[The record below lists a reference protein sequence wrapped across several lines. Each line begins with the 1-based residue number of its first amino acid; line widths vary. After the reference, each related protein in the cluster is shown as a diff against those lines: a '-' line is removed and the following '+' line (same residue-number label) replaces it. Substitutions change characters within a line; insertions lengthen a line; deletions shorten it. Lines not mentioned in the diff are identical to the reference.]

1 MEEMSDGRRAF
12 IAVAISLLI
21 LLVWSRFYKP
31 PVPPPPPPAAIGQ
44 NAPSTNASNSS
55 QSPISLAPSTM
66 QALAAPIQLGA
77 IQAGAEQTTV
87 VDSPLYRVVLSNR
100 GGVVKSWELKKYSD
114 DQTPPQPLNL
124 VNDQIAQQLGDWPF
138 SVALVDPNME
148 AKVNSALA
156 VVSLAPSKA
165 CPVAGQPGQP
175 AQPPAA
181 DAKSPSASKSAGK
194 TKPPAA
200 ATNATNAANEAPA
213 VVPATLTAPAD
224 ICFTWSDGQ
233 LGVTKRLKFDATYV
247 VDVNLSVTLNG
258 SPVPAAISWRG
269 GFGDRNVYQAA
280 QLVTVYY
287 HSGGKLTQMPYKKL
301 GVSGHQDQRVL
312 QVGPLEYAGIED
324 QFFTAAFL
332 PDGPSLDLWHWVR
345 FHDVTVDDKP
355 AQEPVACMAA
365 GSAVPGPVDVRV
377 FVGPKDFDL
386 LSKQRPPMEDLIN
399 FGYISILAK
408 PLLYSLQWVHR
419 YVSNY
424 GWCIVLLTLALNTVL
439 FPLKMS
445 SWRSMQKMQVVAPEV
460 KQIQDRYKKYKM
472 NDPRKQE
479 MNKEVMAVYSREG
492 INPMGSCIP
501 MLMQFPIWAALYR
514 MLGGTIELRHA
525 PWIGWIHDLSA
536 RDPYYILPVLMTLTM
551 YLMQKMTPTASVD
564 PAQQKMLALMPLM
577 MGFLFFRFSA
587 GLILYIFT
595 SNLVGMAQQYY
606 LNRNK
611 PVPAAAKGKF
621 KNKNGG

>member
-12 IAVAISLLI
+12 IAIAISLLI
-21 LLVWSRFYKP
+21 LLVWSHYYKP
-31 PVPPPPPPAAIGQ
+31 PAPPAAPPAAAGQ
-44 NAPSTNASNSS
+44 NAPYPNGTTS
-55 QSPISLAPSTM
+55 QGPVPLAPSAASAM
-66 QALAAPIQLGA
+66 AAPVQLGA
-77 IQAGAEQTTV
+77 IQSQNEQTTV
-87 VDSPLYRVVLSNR
+87 IESPLYRVALSNR

-114 DQTPPQPLNL
+114 DQSPPHPLNL

-138 SVALVDPNME
+138 SVALGDSAME
-148 AKVNSALA
+148 AKANSALA
-156 VVSLAPSKA
+156 MVSLGGAKS
-165 CPVAGQPGQP
+165 CPVAGQTPD
-175 AQPPAA
+175 A
-181 DAKSPSASKSAGK
+181 DSKSPNAKKSGSKQ
-194 TKPPAA
+194 KPPASA
-200 ATNATNAANEAPA
+200 APATPASAENA

-224 ICFTWSDGQ
+224 ICYVWSDGQ
-233 LGVTKRLKFDATYV
+233 LGFTKRLKFDATYV
-247 VDVNLSVTLNG
+247 VDVELSVTVNG
-258 SPVPAAISWRG
+258 SSIPAAIAWRG

-287 HSGGKLTQMPYKKL
+287 RSGGKLTQMPYKKL
-301 GVSGHQDQRVL
+301 GVAGHQDQRVL
-312 QVGPLEYAGIED
+312 QVGPIEYAGIED

-332 PDGPSLDLWHWVR
+332 PNGPSLDLWHWAR

-355 AQEPVACMAA
+355 SQDPVASMAA
-365 GSAVPGPVDVRV
+365 GNAVPGPVDMRV

-386 LSKQRPPMEDLIN
+386 LSKQHPPMEDLIN

-408 PLLYSLQWVHR
+408 PLLFSLQWVHR

-424 GWCIVLLTLALNTVL
+424 GWCIVLLTLAINTVL

-445 SWRSMQKMQVVAPEV
+445 SWRSMQKMQVVAPEI

-479 MNKEVMAVYSREG
+479 MNKEVMAVYNREG

-525 PWIGWIHDLSA
+525 PWFGWVHDLSA
-536 RDPYYILPVLMTLTM
+536 RDPYYILPILMTLTM
-551 YLMQKMTPTASVD
+551 YLMQKMTPTATVD
-564 PAQQKMLALMPLM
+564 PAQQKMMTLMPLM
-577 MGFLFFRFSA
+577 MGFLFFRLSA

-595 SNLVGMAQQYY
+595 SNLCQPAQ
-606 LNRNK
+606 K
-611 PVPAAAKGKF
+611 ASP
-621 KNKNGG
+621 

>member
-12 IAVAISLLI
+12 IAIAISLLI
-21 LLVWSRFYKP
+21 LLVWSHFYKP
-31 PVPPPPPPAAIGQ
+31 PVPPPAPPAP
-44 NAPSTNASNSS
+44 APYRSST
-55 QSPISLAPSTM
+55 SPGPVSLAPS
-66 QALAAPIQLGA
+66 AASAMAAAVPLGA
-77 IQAGAEQTTV
+77 IQAESEQTTV
-87 VDSPLYRVVLSNR
+87 VESPLYRVALSNR

-114 DQTPPQPLNL
+114 DQTPPHPLNL

-138 SVALVDPNME
+138 SVALVDPTME
-148 AKVNSALA
+148 AKANSALA
-156 VVSLAPSKA
+156 LVSLGGSKA
-165 CPVAGQPGQP
+165 CPVGQAP
-175 AQPPAA
+175 APSVEDKKTAA
-181 DAKSPSASKSAGK
+181 KSASKLNPESSA
-194 TKPPAA
+194 
-200 ATNATNAANEAPA
+200 
-213 VVPATLTAPAD
+213 VPATLAAPAD
-224 ICFTWSDGQ
+224 ICFAWSDGQ
-233 LGVTKRLKFDATYV
+233 LAFTKRLKFDATYV
-247 VDVNLSVTLNG
+247 VNVELSVTLNG
-258 SPVPAAISWRG
+258 SPVPAAIAWRG

-287 HSGGKLTQMPYKKL
+287 RSAGKLTQMPYKKL

-332 PDGPSLDLWHWVR
+332 PSGPSLDLWHWVR
-345 FHDVTVDDKP
+345 FHDATVDDKP
-355 AQEPVACMAA
+355 TQEPVASMAA
-365 GSAVPGPVDVRV
+365 GSAVPGPVEVRV

-386 LSKQRPPMEDLIN
+386 LSKQHPPMEDLIN

-408 PLLYSLQWVHR
+408 PLLYTLQWIHR
-419 YVSNY
+419 YVTNY
-424 GWCIVLLTLALNTVL
+424 GWCIVLLTLALNTIL

-445 SWRSMQKMQVVAPEV
+445 SWRSMQKMQVVAPEI

-472 NDPRKQE
+472 NDPRKQD

-525 PWIGWIHDLSA
+525 PWMGWIHDLSA
-536 RDPYYILPVLMTLTM
+536 RDPYYILPILMTLTM

-564 PAQQKMLALMPLM
+564 PAQQKMLTLMPLM

-611 PVPAAAKGKF
+611 PVAVNAKGKP
-621 KNKNGG
+621 KNKSGG

>member
-12 IAVAISLLI
+12 IAIAISLLI
-21 LLVWSRFYKP
+21 LLVWSHYYKP
-31 PVPPPPPPAAIGQ
+31 PVPPPAPPAAVGQ
-44 NAPSTNASNSS
+44 NAASANTSNSS
-55 QSPISLAPSTM
+55 QGPVPLAPSTAM
-66 QALAAPIQLGA
+66 AMSAPVQLGA
-77 IQAGAEQTTV
+77 LQAQTEQTTV
-87 VDSPLYRVVLSNR
+87 VESPLYRVVLSNR

-114 DQTPPQPLNL
+114 DQTPPHPLNL

-138 SVALVDPNME
+138 SVALVDPAME

-156 VVSLAPSKA
+156 VVSLGGATA
-165 CPVAGQPGQP
+165 CPVAGQTP
-175 AQPPAA
+175 
-181 DAKSPSASKSAGK
+181 DSNVKSPGSTKSASKLK
-194 TKPPAA
+194 PAA
-200 ATNATNAANEAPA
+200 SPASATSAASTKGASSQNA

-224 ICFTWSDGQ
+224 ICFVWSDGN
-233 LGVTKRLKFDATYV
+233 LGFTKRLKFDATYV
-247 VDVNLSVTLNG
+247 VDVELSVTLNG
-258 SPVPAAISWRG
+258 SPVPAAIAWRG

-287 HSGGKLTQMPYKKL
+287 RSGGKLTQMPYKKL

-332 PDGPSLDLWHWVR
+332 PDGPSLDLWQWAR

-355 AQEPVACMAA
+355 TQEPVASMAA

-386 LSKQRPPMEDLIN
+386 LSKQHPPMEDLIN

-408 PLLYSLQWVHR
+408 PLLYTLQWIHR

-424 GWCIVLLTLALNTVL
+424 GWCIVLLTLALNMVL

-445 SWRSMQKMQVVAPEV
+445 SWRSMQKMQVVAPEI

-472 NDPRKQE
+472 NDPRKQD
-479 MNKEVMAVYSREG
+479 MNKEVMAVYNREG

-525 PWIGWIHDLSA
+525 PWMGWIHDLSA
-536 RDPYYILPVLMTLTM
+536 RDPYYILPILMTLTM
-551 YLMQKMTPTASVD
+551 YLMQKMTPTATVD
-564 PAQQKMLALMPLM
+564 PAQQKMMTLMPLM

-611 PVPAAAKGKF
+611 PVPVSAKGKS
-621 KNKNGG
+621 KNKNSG

>member
-12 IAVAISLLI
+12 IAIAISLLI
-21 LLVWSRFYKP
+21 LLVWSHFYKP
-31 PVPPPPPPAAIGQ
+31 PAPPPAPPAAVGQ
-44 NAPSTNASNSS
+44 NAPYANNTSQGPVTLSPSAAS
-55 QSPISLAPSTM
+55 AM
-66 QALAAPIQLGA
+66 AAPVQVGA
-77 IQAGAEQTTV
+77 IQADSEQTTV
-87 VDSPLYRVVLSNR
+87 VESALYRVALSNR

-114 DQTPPQPLNL
+114 DQTPPHPLNL

-138 SVALVDPNME
+138 SVALVDPTME
-148 AKVNSALA
+148 AKANSALA
-156 VVSLAPSKA
+156 VVSLGGSKA
-165 CPVAGQPGQP
+165 CPVAGQ
-175 AQPPAA
+175 APAA
-181 DAKSPSASKSAGK
+181 LAMGSKSAAK
-194 TKPPAA
+194 SAASKPKPAA
-200 ATNATNAANEAPA
+200 SAAPA
-213 VVPATLTAPAD
+213 NGANTENAPVPATLTAPAD
-224 ICFTWSDGQ
+224 ICFAWSDGQ
-233 LGVTKRLKFDATYV
+233 LAFTKRLKFDATYV
-247 VDVNLSVTLNG
+247 VDAELSVTLNG
-258 SPVPAAISWRG
+258 SPVPAAIAWRG

-287 HSGGKLTQMPYKKL
+287 RSGGKLTQMPYKKL

-332 PDGPSLDLWHWVR
+332 PGGPSLDLWHWVR
-345 FHDVTVDDKP
+345 FHDVNVDDKP
-355 AQEPVACMAA
+355 TPEPVATMAA

-386 LSKQRPPMEDLIN
+386 LSKQHPPMEDLIN

-408 PLLYSLQWVHR
+408 PLLYTLQWIHR
-419 YVSNY
+419 YVTNY
-424 GWCIVLLTLALNTVL
+424 GWCIVLLTLALNTIL

-445 SWRSMQKMQVVAPEV
+445 SWRSMQKMQVVGPEI

-472 NDPRKQE
+472 NDPRKQD

-525 PWIGWIHDLSA
+525 PWMGWIHDLSA
-536 RDPYYILPVLMTLTM
+536 RDPYYILPILMTLTM
-551 YLMQKMTPTASVD
+551 YLMQKMTPTTSVD
-564 PAQQKMLALMPLM
+564 PAQQKMLTLMPLM

-611 PVPAAAKGKF
+611 PVPVNAKGKF